1 MKANVA
7 KKLFI
12 VTCFLAILV
21 AGGTQAL
28 GFPTSNSECNSCHT
42 NEGVLTLTTNA
53 TGTVDATQGVPFTLV
68 FDGSNGV
75 EHLKIVSDW
84 ADNAQFTF
92 SIMDVADDGSGDAD
106 AVEGEMSVSV
116 TVTPLTAGDY
126 TIRVYVA
133 AGGALSARADVTV
146 SVQENTD
153 TTFTTPTT
161 PTTSTDTTDPEEARI
176 ELWTFLMYTLNPIV
190 AVMLVIFGIVM
201 LKRTQR

>member
-1 MKANVA
+1 
-7 KKLFI
+7 
-12 VTCFLAILV
+12 
-21 AGGTQAL
+21 
-28 GFPTSNSECNSCHT
+28 
-42 NEGVLTLTTNA
+42 LTLTTNA